1 MAPSNPPRRFAPT
14 PIEQTAKSSRQTETP
29 KDDNEKPRR
38 FKPEPVEETVRSSK
52 DTSQQQKNGVEEKP
66 KPRRFAPEPVE
77 QTAKSSKDVTRQA
90 EQDKQKPQP
99 RRFAPQVVEETH
111 KSSKD
116 VAEQEKPKPRRFA
129 PQVVE
134 ETQKTS
140 KDKPEQAKRAH
151 VKFQPEPVSVT
162 YGSNRKAKH
171 GTESQST
178 SEAGDDTEKKQPR
191 KFTPILLDTAT
202 RSRKAGDGYPTLSQA
217 DRTEYAYHLHSKE
230 HWKRVTGEPAAK
242 PEPTDD
248 DVDMEDA
255 DDVDASANA
264 YRSMQMRKTC
274 ALDGSSRTRPS
285 VFAPA
290 RQHSFRMPELD
301 TIESSESE
309 RDSSTSS
316 LPPSP
321 RTAGSPITASDTP
334 TDYFRHATRIRE
346 SIDENFTHYLL
357 DIERK
362 KARERLEEQALAA
375 YPNIDFGYEA
385 PNHYLNNDD
394 DDEVMEIED
403 RPVTWDGFEDDD
415 EDLFEMP
422 RREWHREST
431 TKVPWEQLE
440 MQRYAEEMQQERNA
454 SKTTAKATTAKQPDQ
469 TQNASPWGGFARVK
483 DPIEDN
489 PELKSMR
496 DRARPPMLGGDLV
509 FPRCPSPEPAR
520 FDVTQG
526 AAALRNQMSNL
537 AQAAENERVGTTGDG
552 GLWKVGPAQNN
563 RVSTLKSQA
572 SPPKKSPAKGLWG
585 GFCVDDGEKK
595 QSAGLTP
602 PSGPTGIMTPK
613 AESPNPF
620 DLAFTEDRPIGLQT
634 PQMKAQ
640 NTKEVDLRTLDAVLI
655 TESDFEGM
663 MDREYP
669 DSFITQVYNYLS
681 LGYPSL
687 ARPFDEELSKISL
700 IPIAELRQDDKTAK
714 ATPRGYIRL
723 GSDFEG
729 GGGQGV
735 SEESCVRWQALKR
748 YVREWARQ
756 EKNMVKS
763 DGPGG
768 NWGTGA
774 RRGSWAI

>member
-1 MAPSNPPRRFAPT
+1 MTPSTPPRRFAPT
-14 PIEQTAKSSRQTETP
+14 PIEQTAKSSRQPDTT
-29 KDDNEKPRR
+29 KDDTEKPRR
-38 FKPEPVEETVRSSK
+38 SKPEPVEETVRSSK
-52 DTSQQQKNGVEEKP
+52 DTSQQQKNGAEEKP

-77 QTAKSSKDVTRQA
+77 HTAKSSKSVTHQA

-99 RRFAPQVVEETH
+99 RRFAPQVVEKTH

-140 KDKPEQAKRAH
+140 KDKPGQGGHAH
-151 VKFQPEPVSVT
+151 VKFKPEPVSVT

-171 GTESQST
+171 GNESEST
-178 SEAGDDTEKKQPR
+178 SEAGDVTEKKQPR
-191 KFTPILLDTAT
+191 KFAPILLDTAT

-230 HWKRVTGEPAAK
+230 HWKRVTGEPGAK

-255 DDVDASANA
+255 DDVDAAVNTD
-264 YRSMQMRKTC
+264 RPMQMRKTC
-274 ALDGSSRTRPS
+274 ALDGSAKSRPS

-301 TIESSESE
+301 TIESSE
-309 RDSSTSS
+309 T
-316 LPPSP
+316 
-321 RTAGSPITASDTP
+321 SDTP

-440 MQRYAEEMQQERNA
+440 MQRYAEEMQRSAN
-454 SKTTAKATTAKQPDQ
+454 KTTAKAPTTKQPDQ
-469 TQNASPWGGFARVK
+469 TQTPSPWGGFARVK
-483 DPIEDN
+483 DPMEDN

-537 AQAAENERVGTTGDG
+537 AQQAENERMEMTGDG
-552 GLWKVGPAQNN
+552 GLWNVGPAQNN
-563 RVSTLKSQA
+563 RVSTIKNQA
-572 SPPKKSPAKGLWG
+572 SPSKNPPAKGLWG

-595 QSAGLTP
+595 QSAGLAS

-613 AESPNPF
+613 AEAPNPF
-620 DLAFTEDRPIGLQT
+620 ELAFTEDRPIGLQT

-640 NTKEVDLRTLDAVLI
+640 NTNEVDLRTLDAVLI
-655 TESDFEGM
+655 TESEFEGM

-729 GGGQGV
+729 GGGEGI